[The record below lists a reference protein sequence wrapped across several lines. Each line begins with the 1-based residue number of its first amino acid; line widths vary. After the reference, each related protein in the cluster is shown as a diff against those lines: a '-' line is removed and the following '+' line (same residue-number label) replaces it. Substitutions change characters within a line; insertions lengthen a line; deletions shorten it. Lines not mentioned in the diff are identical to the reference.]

1 MSPEELLSP
10 ERPAFI
16 GPTPQRDGI
25 VIGLFDHLP
34 IETPSKEKSVL
45 GEVDLNTVQTP
56 GRRETGG
63 EISMES
69 RLRGEKTPQS
79 VSKRSLLASFMA
91 VTPSNKRKFGEQG
104 TPSSAAKG
112 FGTPA
117 FLRRHQPLVKID
129 EDEEP
134 ASRPAPWMRRSFGK
148 SLSERMQAMRQDEE
162 KRLDEDL
169 DILHELEM
177 EAEGMPPPKK
187 AKVPE
192 IQVEDSQL
200 SMPLGPDRGLE
211 SEDDNEGEVEVEL
224 GPDGKPKRVWKK
236 RGLKRQ
242 TRRVNSMIV
251 PHPCVAITN
260 EMAVKPNFTKSK
272 PEPEFLHV
280 DSDDDTARVAE
291 SQIDP
296 FNILKDPDL
305 SDFNDDDESDYASDA
320 SHSTKKR
327 KTQTS
332 KPKAA
337 STSQAKDSEAH
348 KEGPVKAA
356 ARKIK
361 PWAHANFQR
370 LKIRSKGGNGGKG
383 RFGRK
388 R

>member
-1 MSPEELLSP
+1 
-10 ERPAFI
+10 
-16 GPTPQRDGI
+16 
-25 VIGLFDHLP
+25 
-34 IETPSKEKSVL
+34 
-45 GEVDLNTVQTP
+45 
-56 GRRETGG
+56 
-63 EISMES
+63 
-69 RLRGEKTPQS
+69 
-79 VSKRSLLASFMA
+79 
-91 VTPSNKRKFGEQG
+91 
-104 TPSSAAKG
+104 
-112 FGTPA
+112 
-117 FLRRHQPLVKID
+117 VKID

-177 EAEGMPPPKK
+177 EAEGMPPTKK

-211 SEDDNEGEVEVEL
+211 SEDDNEGEVEEEL

-242 TRRVNSMIV
+242 TRRVNSMIL

-260 EMAVKPNFTKSK
+260 ELAVKPNFTKSK

-327 KTQTS
+327 KTQIS

-337 STSQAKDSEAH
+337 STSQAKDSKAH